1 MPLAS
6 WTNAT
11 KLLINWFTLRNWET
25 LSHLTPHTTTAVK
38 MELAFTMEGLSLS
51 METNQA
57 LFLIDLNLWEKK
69 KVVCICFSMAPL
81 SLIQRQLIRII
92 WCLNQSYDTALLLSL
107 NSKMVF
113 IHTFHVCLIYFTM
126 RWSYGFARIKVLR
139 RIKPRKNELLI
150 KEICSSLIAKFE
162 FFQRATTSQINF
174 AITIELTNNSY

>member
-25 LSHLTPHTTTAVK
+25 LSHLTPYTTTAVK

>member
-38 MELAFTMEGLSLS
+38 MDLAFTMEGLSLS
-51 METNQA
+51 LWKLTKHC
-57 LFLIDLNLWEKK
+57 FLLIWICGKK

-126 RWSYGFARIKVLR
+126 RWSYEFARIKVLR

-150 KEICSSLIAKFE
+150 KEICSSHIAKFK

-174 AITIELTNNSY
+174 AIAIELTNNSY